1 MQVLGR
7 PTTLQKASA
16 RTIDWI
22 DSEAK
27 RLIRRRGARVAR
39 VRHACACGERAA
51 TAALARGPRPVPR
64 LGVDRRP
71 LPPRRE
77 SLCDQLAKFCDVH
90 KVLHSRGIS
99 RLYLANVSKPDER
112 LRRMTA

>member
-1 MQVLGR
+1 
-7 PTTLQKASA
+7 
-16 RTIDWI
+16 
-22 DSEAK
+22 
-27 RLIRRRGARVAR
+27 
-39 VRHACACGERAA
+39 
-51 TAALARGPRPVPR
+51 VPR

-112 LRRMTA
+112 AHPKPGGETNLSRLTVEVGLLEQLLLQHRS